1 MRTKE
6 ALAKS
11 GTEKASAS
19 FEEKNLNVSNSI
31 CILAIGMFFSEE
43 SMMAESALDGQIGAT
58 RGRLWNVTI

>member
-11 GTEKASAS
+11 GTEKSSAIL
-19 FEEKNLNVSNSI
+19 KKKLNVSNSI

-43 SMMAESALDGQIGAT
+43 RMMAESALDEQIGAT